1 MDVAIFGAGVA
12 GLTSAITLR
21 AQGERCRIYE
31 RSRLSHDAG
40 MGFILMPEGIACL
53 ESFGVRLAGVPL
65 ERYRA
70 RDATGRILQE
80 QAMPAGARGLRRR
93 DLIAALMRALPEDGA
108 PAFDVELDGLEFDA
122 GGCVTAARMG
132 SGARIQAELYVAAD
146 GIHSRAREA
155 LFPDWPAADARVM
168 EVVGIAGGEET
179 MRWAGR
185 DFNKFHAARGGV
197 ALGVLP
203 VDAQQVVWYVQFD
216 AQRFAPPQESAD
228 SRRAFVDRLVGD
240 WADPVPRVL
249 DATDFG
255 CVHAWRPEDTDLVPH
270 FHQGNL
276 VLVGD
281 AAHPLS
287 PFTSQGVS
295 SAIADAVALAKAVR
309 QRADFPQA
317 LAAYSTQR
325 RAQCAPYV
333 AQGRELMQRFL
344 APLGENVVLPIAK

>member
-12 GLTSAITLR
+12 GLTSAITLH
-21 AQGERCRIYE
+21 AQGKRCRVYE

-53 ESFGVRLAGVPL
+53 ETLGVRLAGVLL

-70 RDATGRILQE
+70 REAGGRILQE
-80 QAMPAGARGLRRR
+80 QDMPAGSRGLRRR
-93 DLIAALMRALPEDGA
+93 ELIAALMRAQPEESA
-108 PAFDVELDGLEFDA
+108 PIFEVELEGLEFDA
-122 GGCVTAARMG
+122 VGCVTAARMS
-132 SGARIQAELYVAAD
+132 SGERLRADLYVAAE

-155 LFPDWPAADARVM
+155 LFPDWPAADAQVL
-168 EVVGIAGGEET
+168 EIVGIAGGQAIL
-179 MRWAGR
+179 RWAGH
-185 DFNKFHAARGGV
+185 DFNKFHAAGGGV
-197 ALGVLP
+197 AMGVLP
-203 VDAQQVVWYVQFD
+203 VDPEHVVWYVQFD
-216 AQRFAPPQESAD
+216 ARRFPPPENAES
-228 SRRAFVDRLVGD
+228 RQAFVEMLVGD

-249 DATDFG
+249 AATDFTR
-255 CVHAWRPEDTDLVPH
+255 VYMWRPEDTDLVPH

-281 AAHPLS
+281 AAHPMS

-295 SAIADAVALAKAVR
+295 SAIADAVALAQAV
-309 QRADFPQA
+309 QQPDLKQG
-317 LAAYSTQR
+317 LAAFSRQR